1 MKIISPK
8 NYIDQLLKA
17 NRKEGLKLEL
27 ELIEYLDTL
36 SESERLQVEH
46 EIRTY
51 RKQKAFN
58 VRAELNLIKNEIE
71 ASSH

>member
-36 SESERLQVEH
+36 SESERLQVEQ